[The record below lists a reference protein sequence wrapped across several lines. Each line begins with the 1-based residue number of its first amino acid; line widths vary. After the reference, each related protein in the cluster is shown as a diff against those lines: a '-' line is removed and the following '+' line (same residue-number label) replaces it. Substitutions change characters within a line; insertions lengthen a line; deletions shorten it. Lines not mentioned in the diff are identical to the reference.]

1 MDSSM
6 ALMLE
11 KAKEEYVNAINK
23 VTEKYK
29 LSYYFVDLVL
39 GAIYGQ
45 VNQLKQQELI
55 AERTKQEKIENKDK
69 KGGGK

>member
-6 ALMLE
+6 ALTLE
-11 KAKEEYVNAINK
+11 QAKEEYVNAINK
-23 VTEKYK
+23 VTEKYN

-39 GAIYGQ
+39 GVIYGQ